1 MIIANPIY
9 DVVFKR
15 LMENERVAKFFIGT
29 LLDETIES
37 VKLSPQEFT
46 RTDEKKP
53 LSLFRLD
60 FIATIKT
67 KEGELKKILIEIQK
81 TRKKIDLMR
90 FRNYLG
96 EQYKKEDNVDN
107 QLMVL
112 PITSIY
118 ILGFNLPEIE
128 SACIKVAREYKD
140 LINKTTLKTKSEF
153 IEQLTHDSYIV
164 QVGRITDRY
173 QTRLD
178 KLLSIFEQANFVDNT
193 AITKQYKHPTD
204 DEEVKTIT
212 DILHHAGVEPD
223 ERKEIEEEREFW
235 RTYYAMYGDAEKEYI
250 EKIEKIEKRME
261 RKEKQ
266 MERKEKKMERKE
278 KKMERKEKQMDK
290 EMTKTKK
297 ELEKA
302 IKEME
307 KAKKELEDLKSRPD
321 IQIQEEMEKKKEEQT
336 KKDPE
341 NKNK

>member
-15 LMENERVAKFFIGT
+15 LMENERVAKFLIGT

-37 VKLSPQEFT
+37 VKLNPQEFT
-46 RTDEKKP
+46 RTDEKKS
-53 LSLFRLD
+53 LSIFRLD

-67 KEGELKKILIEIQK
+67 KDGKRKKILIEIQK
-81 TRKKIDLMR
+81 ARRKIDLMR

-96 EQYKKEDNVDN
+96 EQYKKEDNVDD

-173 QTRLD
+173 QTKLD
-178 KLLSIFEQANFVDNT
+178 KLLSIFEQANFVDPKK
-193 AITKQYKHPTD
+193 ITKKYQHPTD

-212 DILHHAGVEPD
+212 NILHHAGVEPD
-223 ERKEIEEEREFW
+223 ERKEIEEEQEFW
-235 RTYYAMYGDAEKEYI
+235 RTYYAMYGDAEKEYVEKLEKKEKKIDSMKKKMEKKDKTI
-250 EKIEKIEKRME
+250 EKKDKTIEKQDKKIEKQDKTIEKHSE
-261 RKEKQ
+261 
-266 MERKEKKMERKE
+266 
-278 KKMERKEKQMDK
+278 
-290 EMTKTKK
+290 
-297 ELEKA
+297 
-302 IKEME
+302 EME
-307 KAKKELEDLKSRPD
+307 KTRKELAKAIKELEDLKNR
-321 IQIQEEMEKKKEEQT
+321 QESQSTAE
-336 KKDPE
+336 
-341 NKNK
+341 